1 MSGVT
6 LIEGAG
12 IFEIRFDKMV
22 DLYGKVGA
30 LRV

>member
-12 IFEIRFDKMV
+12 VFEKDFDKMV
-22 DLYGKVGA
+22 DLFEKVGA